1 VKPHP
6 FETHSRVIKTDL
18 GLHSIRQPGA
28 TSLVGTGSLIPS
40 PRNARTHSKKQVR
53 QISNSI
59 LQFGWTCP
67 ILADEEGNIIAGHGR
82 YLAAL
87 ELGLKEVPVAVLN
100 GLTAVQKRALALAD
114 NKIAANAGTDR
125 KILAAEL
132 GELAVLLPDINL
144 DISITGFEA
153 AEIDGLMGDLVDS
166 ERDPADE
173 LPQIANKPVS
183 KLDDLW
189 QLGQHRLFCGD
200 SCEEPAVRALMD
212 RDQAAM
218 IFADPPFNVRIKAT
232 VGRGKIKHPEFA
244 QGSGEMSDVE
254 FVVFLKKW
262 MRLAAQFSEEG
273 SIHFICMDW
282 RHLGQTLASGEG
294 VYTEFKNLVVWA
306 KTTAGMGSF
315 YRSQHEFIFVFKN
328 GVGPHQNNI
337 ELGRHGRNRS
347 NVWSHA
353 GVNTFRAGRL
363 EELSIHPTVKPVALV
378 ADAMRDCSRRGQIVF
393 DPFMGSGT
401 TILAAEKVGRRA
413 YGLEIDPLYIDAAV
427 KRWQDFTKRDAI
439 LKATGQ
445 PFDEVATARLTP
457 TIRRVR

>member
-1 VKPHP
+1 VSHTK
-6 FETHSRVIKTDL
+6 FELRSTRTL
-18 GLHSIRQPGA
+18 QPDPG
-28 TSLVGTGSLIPS
+28 
-40 PRNARTHSKKQVR
+40 NARLHSKKQQARVTAIIK
-53 QISNSI
+53 QVGFINPIVVNSKAK
-59 LQFGWTCP
+59 
-67 ILADEEGNIIAGHGR
+67 ILAGHAR
-82 YLAAL
+82 YMAAKS
-87 ELGLKEVPVAVLN
+87 LGLNTVPVIVVN
-100 GLTAVQKRALALAD
+100 GLTAAEEQAYVLAD
-114 NKIAANAGTDR
+114 NRIPEGAAWDR
-125 KILAAEL
+125 SLLANHLNNLAPLLAEEGL
-132 GELAVLLPDINL
+132 SIEL
-144 DISITGFEA
+144 TGFEA
-153 AEIDGLMGDLVDS
+153 AEIDGLMGDLVDP

-183 KLDDLW
+183 KVGDLW
-189 QLGQHRLFCGD
+189 QLGEHRLFCGD

-232 VGRGKIKHPEFA
+232 VGRGKIKHREFA
-244 QGSGEMSDVE
+244 FASGEMSAVE
-254 FVVFLKKW
+254 FIIFLKKW
-262 MRLAAQFSEEG
+262 MRLATQFSEEG

-282 RHLGQTLASGEG
+282 RHLGQTLTAGED
-294 VYTEFKNLVVWA
+294 VYTELKNLVVWT
-306 KTTAGMGSF
+306 KTNAGMGSF
-315 YRSQHEFIFVFKN
+315 YRSQHELIFVFKN

-363 EELSIHPTVKPVALV
+363 DELSIHPTVKPVALV